1 MDLFTELLNSPQGQ
15 MMFGGSGRGGYNPI
29 TSAVM
34 EFAERAGNAQND
46 AAFQQ
51 WRGTR
56 GIPQDHPV
64 SINEYNRYQR
74 HARQVG
80 RPRWKARRT
89 GDVRELQYQD
99 YSFGLPTDA
108 GMQFFLAAG
117 EEGKPGTYLRPE
129 EVAARAQA
137 QLAGA
142 QVVEIDLTNAEN
154 LILVGNVM
162 AGVDNEE
169 AAAVLHGLAKG
180 KAGTRARAF
189 YDKTGTLVIVDNNRE
204 VLYNGDVGGTGAD
217 AGALAA
223 LAADPDRVDIAGTAA
238 GVASGASDNRL
249 MSLDDAPEKG
259 NRFDVGNYVP
269 PGVKVTTQPPMTT
282 VVGEVVNVPGADPR
296 NLYVMMNEGGE
307 RKIVPVPILSQQD
320 SKDPKSPWNNVL
332 KGNSRVD
339 GVKEYAQLLGIQ
351 DPAQAER
358 EWRGHTRKARR
369 SVRRRGTAAK
379 RARSGSIS
387 TGLGQV
393 TAADEWAA
401 PPMKVVLPD
410 DPAETSTGA
419 PQRTQV
425 NPDFDATEGQGWPT
439 DFGAGLRDGR
449 DWQRDLDFSDFDA
462 TEGQGWKK
470 EDLAPALRQGESS
483 AYVQFARLGDDPKEG
498 RIYADELEPL
508 TEQIDAAFRSNFPP
522 KWEDM
527 TEEERREA
535 RARALQPV
543 PHEIRFPDEKG

>member
-1 MDLFTELLNSPQGQ
+1 
-15 MMFGGSGRGGYNPI
+15 
-29 TSAVM
+29 M

-117 EEGKPGTYLRPE
+117 EEGESGTYLRPE
-129 EVAARAQA
+129 EVAARARDE
-137 QLAGA
+137 LAGA

-169 AAAVLHGLAKG
+169 AATVLHGLAKG

-204 VLYNGDVGGTGAD
+204 VLYNGVVGGAGAD

-249 MSLDDAPEKG
+249 MSLRGAPEKG

-296 NLYVMMNEGGE
+296 NLYVMMNDGGE

-320 SKDPKSPWNNVL
+320 SRDPKSLWNNVL

-339 GVKEYAQLLGIQ
+339 GAQEYASLLGIQ

-369 SVRRRGTAAK
+369 SVRRLGTAAK

-393 TAADEWAA
+393 TAADEWEA
-401 PPMKVVLPD
+401 PPMEVVLPE
-410 DPAETSTGA
+410 DPVETSTGA
-419 PQRTQV
+419 PAPGGT
-425 NPDFDATEGQGWPT
+425 
-439 DFGAGLRDGR
+439 GR
-449 DWQRDLDFSDFDA
+449 
-462 TEGQGWKK
+462 
-470 EDLAPALRQGESS
+470 
-483 AYVQFARLGDDPKEG
+483 KEG
-498 RIYADELEPL
+498 RGEAFVDRARSAVRVALDGAATGGDDYWLSDLPQGAVSQALQDDFVQYVDDENAPMGDLIPAKKHL
-508 TEQIDAAFRSNFPP
+508 RRPRRGY
-522 KWEDM
+522 EDM
-527 TEEERREA
+527 TEAQRKEE
-535 RARALQPV
+535 RARALKSALP
-543 PHEIRFPDEKG
+543 KGSGKRS